1 MLDIQCSVE
10 LDSCLQKMLLLM
22 FKKRMQQKQKI
33 VRICQVGW
41 GAGQP
46 NQVADVVVT
55 NPVHSRRLELDDL

>member
-1 MLDIQCSVE
+1 
-10 LDSCLQKMLLLM
+10 M

-46 NQVADVVVT
+46 NQVTDVVVT